1 MYSGSKGPLLE
12 LEGEGVAADLDWF
25 NRHFDT
31 DYYALLDV
39 RNEAAV
45 AFLALGNLEAY
56 RYNNNAYTALYKQI
70 SEDTSLEQ
78 YCRQMQLSLCG
89 YFVGIAGGI
98 LYSVFPPPFDLSL

>member
-45 AFLALGNLEAY
+45 AFLALGNL
-56 RYNNNAYTALYKQI
+56 
-70 SEDTSLEQ
+70 
-78 YCRQMQLSLCG
+78 
-89 YFVGIAGGI
+89 
-98 LYSVFPPPFDLSL
+98 

>member
-45 AFLALGNLEAY
+45 AFWL
-56 RYNNNAYTALYKQI
+56 
-70 SEDTSLEQ
+70 
-78 YCRQMQLSLCG
+78 
-89 YFVGIAGGI
+89 
-98 LYSVFPPPFDLSL
+98 